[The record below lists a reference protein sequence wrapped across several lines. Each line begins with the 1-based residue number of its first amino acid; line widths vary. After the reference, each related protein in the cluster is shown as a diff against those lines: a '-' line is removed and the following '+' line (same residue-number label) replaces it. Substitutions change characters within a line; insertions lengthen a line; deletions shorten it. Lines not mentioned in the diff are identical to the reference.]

1 MLDNKCPDCGCA
13 LEADKERDTAV
24 CPECGKKYAY
34 RLLKKEAR
42 DQLERDRWLKREEE
56 KKKTEAV
63 KAKSAVKLPRL
74 LTIILGAI
82 SLAAFIAFCAA
93 GDRLSFT
100 GFAVPS
106 LVLFWLVFAAF
117 AGCAAWLTVVIK
129 KYVYSGVPLY
139 FMVIIPLMALLVAAI
154 PVQVHAMHY
163 YGNGITE
170 DGYIYADVGGG
181 VKIVEY
187 RGKTESEMEIGGNID
202 GKTVVSIGDGVFAG
216 RTDIVSIVVGEG
228 VVDIGR
234 NTFEGL
240 TSLESLTLP
249 STLKSVGSNA
259 FSGAEK
265 LSSLTLPAGLETIGV
280 SAFSDLKNIA
290 EITLPDSVV
299 RIRKNAFSG
308 CDSVVRLTVP
318 FIGEYLDSG
327 NYTHI
332 GYFFGAPV
340 YDGQSAYLPAGLKS
354 VTVTQSE
361 TIGANAFVGCSGLT
375 EIVVKKA
382 KLISDLAFGGCT
394 GVAEFTIPATVESIG
409 DSAFKNWTQAQ
420 TVYLPAGLDTSAW
433 NKNWLAGCDA
443 AVVEQ

>member
-42 DQLERDRWLKREEE
+42 DLLERDRWLKREEE

-63 KAKSAVKLPRL
+63 KAKSVVKLPRL
-74 LTIILGAI
+74 LTIIFGAV
-82 SLAAFIAFCAA
+82 SLAAFIALCAA
-93 GDRLSFT
+93 GDSLSFT
-100 GFAVPS
+100 GFAVPA

-117 AGCAAWLTVVIK
+117 VGCAAWLTAVIK

-139 FMVIIPLMALLVAAI
+139 FIVIIPLLALLVAAI
-154 PVQVHAMHY
+154 PVQIHAMHY

-170 DGYIYADVGGG
+170 DGYIYAEVVGG
-181 VKIVEY
+181 VRIVEY
-187 RGKTESEMEIGGNID
+187 RGEIKRDMAVGGIID

-216 RTDIVSIVVGEG
+216 KTEIVSLSVGEG
-228 VVDIGR
+228 VADIGSKS
-234 NTFEGL
+234 FEGL
-240 TSLESLTLP
+240 TSLENLTLP

-265 LSSLTLPAGLETIGV
+265 LVSLSLPAGLETIGV
-280 SAFSDLKNIA
+280 SAFSDLKNIT

-308 CDSVVRLTVP
+308 CGSVTGLTVP
-318 FIGEYLDSG
+318 FIGEYMDSG
-327 NYTHI
+327 NYTHV

-361 TIGANAFVGCSGLT
+361 TIGANAFVGCSGLS
-375 EIVVKKA
+375 EIVVAKA
-382 KLISDLAFGGCT
+382 KIISDLAFGGCT
-394 GVAEFTIPATVESIG
+394 GVSEFTVPSTVVSVG
-409 DSAFKNWTQAQ
+409 DSVFKNWTQAQ
-420 TVYLPAGLDTSAW
+420 TVRLSAGLDTSAW
-433 NKNWLAGCDA
+433 NKNWQAECAA
-443 AVVEQ
+443 AVVTL